1 MFDTIFKS
9 LPQALPNIFLTL
21 IGTARITQGITVL
34 NALKDDFPNWKYFL
48 AEFEQYVQGQKV
60 MFSNKLD
67 TNSRHFQCDL
77 FLIYNTFHTTK
88 TTDHF
93 YSLNTIFWQS
103 ISQSINYIYR

>member
-1 MFDTIFKS
+1 MQAISTYHQPLSTQIDMFDTIFKS
-9 LPQALPNIFLTL
+9 LPQALPNMFLTL

-77 FLIYNTFHTTK
+77 FLI
-88 TTDHF
+88 
-93 YSLNTIFWQS
+93 
-103 ISQSINYIYR
+103 